1 MQFNK
6 KNNTIKNKRKIKS
19 RTRCIRNRKS
29 VKGGDVKCGGGG
41 IGGILKKMYLC
52 HANPTAQCVIT
63 SLDRLDQVAD
73 MPSSLRS
80 LTSYVEIAKKLL
92 EFYKSI
98 DISAIRQPIQYSKL
112 TSTFKK
118 VMRELEETI
127 EFLEE
132 AHIIRDLAKPSGNDN
147 LIKFINVTLQTISSS
162 SLSDVS
168 REGKIAIWA
177 NWYRSNLEN
186 MISKLTVMLT
196 QINSIYISLPMNTA
210 SHVSS
215 RISPPSADNSMSV
228 VSRKYKPE

>member
-1 MQFNK
+1 MQVNK
-6 KNNTIKNKRKIKS
+6 KKNTIKNKRKFKG
-19 RTRCIRNRKS
+19 RTRCIRSHKNLK
-29 VKGGDVKCGGGG
+29 GGGG

-52 HANPTAQCVIT
+52 HLNPTFQCAIT
-63 SLDRLDQVAD
+63 SFDTLDQVAD
-73 MPSSLRS
+73 MPNSLRS

-98 DISAIRQPIQYSKL
+98 DISAIHQLRQCAKL

-118 VMRELEETI
+118 VTRELEATI

-147 LIKFINVTLQTISSS
+147 LIKFINVTLQLISTSN
-162 SLSDVS
+162 LSDVS

-186 MISKLTVMLT
+186 MISKLTAMLT
-196 QINSIYISLPMNTA
+196 QINSIYISLPLNT

-215 RISPPSADNSMSV
+215 RLSPPSAANSMSFV
-228 VSRKYKPE
+228 GHKHKSD